1 MVGTLYCCII
11 IVGGGG
17 GGGGGGGC
25 GGVGIIICISFAF
38 VMKDK
43 EIEMLDM

>member
-17 GGGGGGGC
+17 GGG

>member
-17 GGGGGGGC
+17 GGGGG

>member
-1 MVGTLYCCII
+1 MVGILYCCII
-11 IVGGGG
+11 IVVGGGG
-17 GGGGGGGC
+17 GG
-25 GGVGIIICISFAF
+25 GIIICISFAF

>member
-11 IVGGGG
+11 IVVGGGG
-17 GGGGGGGC
+17 G

>member
-1 MVGTLYCCII
+1 MVGILYCCII
-11 IVGGGG
+11 IVVGGGG
-17 GGGGGGGC
+17 G
-25 GGVGIIICISFAF
+25 GGVGIIICIPFAF

>member
-1 MVGTLYCCII
+1 MVGILYCCII
-11 IVGGGG
+11 IVVGGGG
-17 GGGGGGGC
+17 G